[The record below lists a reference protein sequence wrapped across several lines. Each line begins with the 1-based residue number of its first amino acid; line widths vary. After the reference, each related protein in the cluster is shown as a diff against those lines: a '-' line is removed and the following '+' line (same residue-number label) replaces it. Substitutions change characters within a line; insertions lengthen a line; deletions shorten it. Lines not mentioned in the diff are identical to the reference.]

1 MLYLYV
7 DIMKCRKG
15 NIFRVAR
22 PLFVALCVALFAGC
36 SDGDE
41 LRRLDEAEKIM
52 EVEPERA
59 LEIVEDVDLANM
71 RTEEGRARYALIYS
85 EACYY
90 NYVDLESDSLTR
102 PMMRYYLESEEHG
115 ARARAMYQ
123 HAVIA
128 QRCGELA
135 EAMVALMEAE
145 ESLERVPNVKL
156 MGLVQRLK
164 GDIYTDGCLY
174 ANAYDAYAL
183 ARDYF
188 ERQELREHV
197 VFMDYDLGGTLIQLR
212 RFEEAKE
219 RLDVVLD
226 YAREMGNA
234 ELACGVLHE
243 LLDLSIYMD
252 DYAMCRHYIEML
264 EAKYLLYG
272 MSHYLCA
279 KAMLLSREGELETA
293 LAMIDRAEGEDDLDW
308 ADVEYARY
316 IVYRNSGNDEGAL
329 YWQEQ
334 SKNAQDR
341 LLLEVLEQP
350 VLNVQVEMLRTSLA
364 AEMREREL
372 MRQRNVTIYVTA
384 SIGVLLLVAAL
395 VIYARYRIRRKDS
408 EIASHIETIES
419 LRVDIERIPRD
430 MAASIS
436 ALYRDRFSELNELC
450 DIYYDHSGSSRHKS
464 MVFNKVSETIET
476 MKGDNSRLDELEV
489 AVDRYR
495 DNAMQRLKAMMPRM
509 SERNYRVALYS
520 FAGFSNRAI
529 ALFID
534 SDPVSVSK
542 IKYNI
547 KQKIKN
553 VDGAECEQLIALL
566 SDK

>member
-41 LRRLDEAEKIM
+41 LRRLDDAEKIM

-59 LEIVEDVDLANM
+59 LEIVEGVDLANM

-90 NYVDLESDSLTR
+90 NYIDVESDSLTR

-115 ARARAMYQ
+115 ERARAMYQ

-219 RLDVVLD
+219 RLDMVLD
-226 YAREMGNA
+226 YACEVNNA

-264 EAKYLLYG
+264 EAEYLLYG

-316 IVYRNSGNDEGAL
+316 IVYRNCGNDEGAL

-350 VLNVQVEMLRTSLA
+350 VLNVQVEMLRSSLA

-372 MRQRNVTIYVTA
+372 MRQRNVTIYVTVG
-384 SIGVLLLVAAL
+384 IGVLLLVAAL

-464 MVFNKVSETIET
+464 MVFNKVSETIES

-553 VDGAECEQLIALL
+553 VDSAECEQLIALL

>member
-1 MLYLYV
+1 
-7 DIMKCRKG
+7 MKCRKG

-59 LEIVEDVDLANM
+59 LEIVEGVDLANM

-115 ARARAMYQ
+115 ERARAMYQ

-188 ERQELREHV
+188 ERQGLKEHV

-212 RFEEAKE
+212 RFEEARE
-219 RLDVVLD
+219 RLDMVLD
-226 YAREMGNA
+226 YAREVGNE

-264 EAKYLLYG
+264 EADYLLYG

-316 IVYRNSGNDEGAL
+316 IVYRNCGNDEGAL

-372 MRQRNVTIYVTA
+372 MRQRNVTIYVTVG
-384 SIGVLLLVAAL
+384 IGVLLLVTAL

-464 MVFNKVSETIET
+464 MVFNKVSETIES

-553 VDGAECEQLIALL
+553 VDGVECEQLIALL

>member
-41 LRRLDEAEKIM
+41 LRRLDEAERIM
-52 EVEPERA
+52 AAEPERA
-59 LEIVEDVDLANM
+59 LEIVGGVDLANM
-71 RTEEGRARYALIYS
+71 RTEKGRARYALIYS

-90 NYVDLESDSLTR
+90 NYIDLESDSLTR

-115 ARARAMYQ
+115 ERARAMYQ

-174 ANAYDAYAL
+174 ANVYDAYTR

-226 YAREMGNA
+226 YAREVGNE

-264 EAKYLLYG
+264 EADYLLYG

-316 IVYRNSGNDEGAL
+316 IVYRNCGNDEGAL

-334 SKNAQDR
+334 SKNAQDA

-350 VLNVQVEMLRTSLA
+350 VLNVQVEMLRSSLA

-372 MRQRNVTIYVTA
+372 MRQRNATIYATA
-384 SIGVLLLVAAL
+384 SIGVVVLVVVL
-395 VIYARYRIRRKDS
+395 VMYARYRIRRKDS

-553 VDGAECEQLIALL
+553 VDSVECESLVALL

>member
-22 PLFVALCVALFAGC
+22 PLFVALCMALFAGC

-52 EVEPERA
+52 AVEPERA
-59 LEIVEDVDLANM
+59 LEIVEGVDLANM

-90 NYVDLESDSLTR
+90 NYIDVESDSLTR

-115 ARARAMYQ
+115 ERARAMYQ

-188 ERQELREHV
+188 ERQGLKEHV

-219 RLDVVLD
+219 RLDMVLD
-226 YAREMGNA
+226 YAREVGNE

-264 EAKYLLYG
+264 EADYLLYG

-316 IVYRNSGNDEGAL
+316 IVYRNCGNDEGAL

-350 VLNVQVEMLRTSLA
+350 VLNVQVEMLRSSLA

-372 MRQRNVTIYVTA
+372 MRQRNVTIYVTVG
-384 SIGVLLLVAAL
+384 IGVLLLVAAL

-553 VDGAECEQLIALL
+553 VDSAECEQLIALL

>member
-41 LRRLDEAEKIM
+41 LRRLDDAEKIM

-59 LEIVEDVDLANM
+59 LEIVEGVDLANM

-115 ARARAMYQ
+115 ERARAMYQ

-174 ANAYDAYAL
+174 ANAYDAYTL

-219 RLDVVLD
+219 RLDMVLD
-226 YAREMGNA
+226 YACEVGNE

-264 EAKYLLYG
+264 EAEYLLYG
-272 MSHYLCA
+272 VSHYLCA

-316 IVYRNSGNDEGAL
+316 IVYRNCGNDEGAL

-350 VLNVQVEMLRTSLA
+350 VLNVQVEMLRSSLA

-372 MRQRNVTIYVTA
+372 MRQRNVTIYVTVG
-384 SIGVLLLVAAL
+384 IGVLLLVTSL
-395 VIYARYRIRRKDS
+395 VMYARYRIRRKDS

-553 VDGAECEQLIALL
+553 VDGAECEHLIALL

>member
-1 MLYLYV
+1 
-7 DIMKCRKG
+7 MKCRKG

-22 PLFVALCVALFAGC
+22 PLFAALCVVLFAGC
-36 SDGDE
+36 SAGGE

-52 EVEPERA
+52 AVKPERA
-59 LEIVEDVDLANM
+59 LEIVEGVDLTNM

-90 NYVDLESDSLTR
+90 NYIDLESDSLTR

-115 ARARAMYQ
+115 ERARAMYQ

-174 ANAYDAYAL
+174 ANVYDAYTR

-226 YAREMGNA
+226 YAREVGNE

-264 EAKYLLYG
+264 EADYLLYG

-316 IVYRNSGNDEGAL
+316 IVYRNCGNDEGAL

-334 SKNAQDR
+334 SKNAQDA

-350 VLNVQVEMLRTSLA
+350 VLNVQVEMLRSSLA

-372 MRQRNVTIYVTA
+372 MRQRNATIYATA
-384 SIGVLLLVAAL
+384 SIGVVVLVVVL
-395 VIYARYRIRRKDS
+395 VMYARYRIRRKDS

-476 MKGDNSRLDELEV
+476 MKGDNSRLDELEA
-489 AVDRYR
+489 AVDNYR

-553 VDGAECEQLIALL
+553 VDSVECESLVALL

>member
-22 PLFVALCVALFAGC
+22 SLFVALCVALFAGC

-52 EVEPERA
+52 AAEPERA
-59 LEIVEDVDLANM
+59 LEIVEGVDLANM

-115 ARARAMYQ
+115 ERARAMYQ

-219 RLDVVLD
+219 RLDMVLD
-226 YAREMGNA
+226 YACEVGNE

-252 DYAMCRHYIEML
+252 DYAMCRYYIEML
-264 EAKYLLYG
+264 EADYLLYG

-316 IVYRNSGNDEGAL
+316 IVYRNCGNDEGAL

-350 VLNVQVEMLRTSLA
+350 VLNVQVEMLRSSLA

-372 MRQRNVTIYVTA
+372 MRQRNVTIYVTVG
-384 SIGVLLLVAAL
+384 IGVLLLVAAL

-464 MVFNKVSETIET
+464 MVFNKVSETIEA

>member
-1 MLYLYV
+1 
-7 DIMKCRKG
+7 MKCRKA
-15 NIFRVAR
+15 NIFRVVR
-22 PLFVALCVALFAGC
+22 PLFVALCAALFAGC
-36 SDGDE
+36 SDGNV
-41 LRRLDEAEKIM
+41 LRRLDDAERIM
-52 EVEPERA
+52 AAEPERA
-59 LEIVEDVDLANM
+59 LEIVEGVDLANM

-188 ERQELREHV
+188 ERQSLREHV

-219 RLDVVLD
+219 RLVMVLD
-226 YAREMGNA
+226 YACEVGNA

-264 EAKYLLYG
+264 EADYLLYG

-279 KAMLLSREGELETA
+279 KAMLLSRAGELETA

-316 IVYRNSGNDEGAL
+316 IVYRNCGNDEGAL

-350 VLNVQVEMLRTSLA
+350 VLNVQVEMLRSSLA

-372 MRQRNVTIYVTA
+372 MRQRNVTIYVTVG
-384 SIGVLLLVAAL
+384 IGVLLLVAAL
-395 VIYARYRIRRKDS
+395 VMYARYRIRRKDS

-464 MVFNKVSETIET
+464 MVFNKVSETIES

-547 KQKIKN
+547 KSKLKN
-553 VDGAECEQLIALL
+553 VEAVDCEQLIALL

>member
-52 EVEPERA
+52 EVEPQRA
-59 LEIVEDVDLANM
+59 LEIVEGVDLANM
-71 RTEEGRARYALIYS
+71 RTGKGRARYALIYS

-115 ARARAMYQ
+115 ERARAMYQ

-219 RLDVVLD
+219 RLDMVLD
-226 YAREMGNA
+226 YACEVGNE

-264 EAKYLLYG
+264 EAEYLLYG

-316 IVYRNSGNDEGAL
+316 IVYRNCGNDEGAL

-350 VLNVQVEMLRTSLA
+350 VLNVQVEMLRSSLA

-372 MRQRNVTIYVTA
+372 MRQRNVTIYVTVG
-384 SIGVLLLVAAL
+384 IGVLLLVAAL
-395 VIYARYRIRRKDS
+395 VMYARYRIRRKDS

-464 MVFNKVSETIET
+464 MVFNKVSETIEA

>member
-41 LRRLDEAEKIM
+41 LRRLDDAEKIM
-52 EVEPERA
+52 AVEPERA
-59 LEIVEDVDLANM
+59 LEIVEGVDLANM

-115 ARARAMYQ
+115 ERARAMYQ

-219 RLDVVLD
+219 RLVMVLD
-226 YAREMGNA
+226 YACEVGNA

-264 EAKYLLYG
+264 EADYLLYG

-316 IVYRNSGNDEGAL
+316 IVYRNCGNDEGAL

-334 SKNAQDR
+334 SKNVQDR

-350 VLNVQVEMLRTSLA
+350 VLNVQVEMLRSSLA

-372 MRQRNVTIYVTA
+372 MRQRNVTIYVTVG
-384 SIGVLLLVAAL
+384 IGVLLLVAAL

-464 MVFNKVSETIET
+464 MVFNKVSETIES

>member
-1 MLYLYV
+1 
-7 DIMKCRKG
+7 
-15 NIFRVAR
+15 
-22 PLFVALCVALFAGC
+22 
-36 SDGDE
+36 
-41 LRRLDEAEKIM
+41 
-52 EVEPERA
+52 
-59 LEIVEDVDLANM
+59 
-71 RTEEGRARYALIYS
+71 
-85 EACYY
+85 
-90 NYVDLESDSLTR
+90 
-102 PMMRYYLESEEHG
+102 
-115 ARARAMYQ
+115 
-123 HAVIA
+123 
-128 QRCGELA
+128 
-135 EAMVALMEAE
+135 
-145 ESLERVPNVKL
+145 
-156 MGLVQRLK
+156 
-164 GDIYTDGCLY
+164 
-174 ANAYDAYAL
+174 
-183 ARDYF
+183 
-188 ERQELREHV
+188 
-197 VFMDYDLGGTLIQLR
+197 MDYDLGGTLIQLR

-219 RLDVVLD
+219 RLDMVLD
-226 YAREMGNA
+226 YAREVGNE

-264 EAKYLLYG
+264 EAEYLLYG

-293 LAMIDRAEGEDDLDW
+293 LSMIDRAEGEDDLDW

-316 IVYRNSGNDEGAL
+316 IVYRNCGNDEGAL

-350 VLNVQVEMLRTSLA
+350 VLNVQVEMLRSSLA

-372 MRQRNVTIYVTA
+372 MRQRNVTIYVTVG
-384 SIGVLLLVAAL
+384 IGVLLLVAAL
-395 VIYARYRIRRKDS
+395 VMYARYRIRRKDS

-464 MVFNKVSETIET
+464 MVFNKVSETIES

-547 KQKIKN
+547 KSKLKN
-553 VDGAECEQLIALL
+553 VEVVDCEQLIALL

>member
-1 MLYLYV
+1 
-7 DIMKCRKG
+7 MKCRKG

-22 PLFVALCVALFAGC
+22 PLFVALCVALFVGC

-41 LRRLDEAEKIM
+41 LRQLYEAEKIM
-52 EVEPERA
+52 AVEPERA
-59 LEIVEDVDLANM
+59 LEIVEGVDLANM

-188 ERQELREHV
+188 ERQGLKEHV

-219 RLDVVLD
+219 RLDMVLD
-226 YAREMGNA
+226 YAREVGNE

-264 EAKYLLYG
+264 EADYLLYG

-279 KAMLLSREGELETA
+279 KAMLLSRDGELETA

-316 IVYRNSGNDEGAL
+316 IVYRNCGNDEGAL

-350 VLNVQVEMLRTSLA
+350 VLNVQVEMLRSSLA
-364 AEMREREL
+364 AEMRESEL
-372 MRQRNVTIYVTA
+372 MRQRNVTIYVTVG
-384 SIGVLLLVAAL
+384 IGVLLLVAAL

-553 VDGAECEQLIALL
+553 VDSVECESLVALL

>member
-59 LEIVEDVDLANM
+59 LEIVEGVDLANM

-115 ARARAMYQ
+115 ERARAMYQ

-188 ERQELREHV
+188 ERQGLKEHV

-212 RFEEAKE
+212 RFEEARE
-219 RLDVVLD
+219 RLDMVLD
-226 YAREMGNA
+226 YAREVGNE

-264 EAKYLLYG
+264 EADYLLYG

-316 IVYRNSGNDEGAL
+316 IVYRNCGNDEGAL

-372 MRQRNVTIYVTA
+372 MRQRNVTIYVTVG
-384 SIGVLLLVAAL
+384 IGVLLLVTAL

-464 MVFNKVSETIET
+464 MVFNKVSETIES

-553 VDGAECEQLIALL
+553 VDGVECEQLIALL

>member
-15 NIFRVAR
+15 NIFRVVR
-22 PLFVALCVALFAGC
+22 PLFVALCVVLFAGC

-41 LRRLDEAEKIM
+41 LRRLDDAERIM

-59 LEIVEDVDLANM
+59 LEIVEGVDLANM

-115 ARARAMYQ
+115 ERARAMYQ

-188 ERQELREHV
+188 ERQGLKEHV

-219 RLDVVLD
+219 RLDMVLD
-226 YAREMGNA
+226 YAREVGND

-252 DYAMCRHYIEML
+252 DYAMCSHYIEML
-264 EAKYLLYG
+264 EAEYLLYG

-316 IVYRNSGNDEGAL
+316 VVYRNCGNDEGAL

-350 VLNVQVEMLRTSLA
+350 VLNVQVEMLRSSLA

-372 MRQRNVTIYVTA
+372 MRQRNVTIYVTVG
-384 SIGVLLLVAAL
+384 IGVLLLVAAL

-464 MVFNKVSETIET
+464 MVFNKVSETIES

-495 DNAMQRLKAMMPRM
+495 DNAMQRLKTMMPRM

-553 VDGAECEQLIALL
+553 VDGVECEQLIALL